1 MNKTILIIEDDPNLL
16 KLIKYNLEKEGYSV
30 ITATSGVEGLQLART
45 AVPDLLIVDVLLPRM
60 DGFTISRMV
69 KFDERY
75 KHIPIIALTGQVSLK
90 DREIGQKAGV
100 DVYLTKPYDP
110 QELLNKVRELLAPRP
125 LDDARGSGQ
134 GGK

>member
-110 QELLNKVRELLAPRP
+110 QELLNKVRELLAPRC
-125 LDDARGSGQ
+125 
-134 GGK
+134 